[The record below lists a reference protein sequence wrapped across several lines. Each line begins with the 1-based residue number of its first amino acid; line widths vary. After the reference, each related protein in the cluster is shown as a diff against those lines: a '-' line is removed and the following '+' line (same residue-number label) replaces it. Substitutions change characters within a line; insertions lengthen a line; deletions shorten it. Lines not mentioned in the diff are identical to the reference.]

1 MRGETMEKGGNL
13 LLVLVLVSCLSL
25 LTPLL
30 FFLFF
35 VLVLLCFLFLLGF
48 WFIFVSPSLPL
59 ACLLDVATLALKHVT
74 FGSQLFGK
82 SICWPWFLP
91 VPNPTNKKRK
101 REHKNSRMKKSKNRF
116 KVIEAKSKSMELL
129 IANDWLNYAI
139 MDRWF
144 ASQFCTTSDK
154 LNYK

>member
-13 LLVLVLVSCLSL
+13 LLVLVLVLVSCLSL

-82 SICWPWFLP
+82 SIC
-91 VPNPTNKKRK
+91 
-101 REHKNSRMKKSKNRF
+101 
-116 KVIEAKSKSMELL
+116 
-129 IANDWLNYAI
+129 
-139 MDRWF
+139 
-144 ASQFCTTSDK
+144 
-154 LNYK
+154 